1 MIMSSQDPQ
10 ISVLMSV
17 YDGPED
23 VRATINSVLQQK
35 GVVFEF
41 IIISDGANESV
52 MSVLDSFSDDRLV
65 VLRQENKG
73 LTQALIYGCEESR
86 ASYIARIDSG
96 DLMLSDRLKEQV
108 SALDS
113 DDSVVIVSSHV
124 EVKTPEGYFLYE
136 IRDSGDDLSKSLRS
150 SQPAKIKTPFHSS
163 VAFRKSTYMAVGG
176 YRSQF
181 YFTQDCDLWARM
193 VRHGRI
199 EVIDKV
205 LTQGLFSASG
215 LSGRYAHIQRL
226 LKEVVAKLN
235 SETTSGL
242 VSKREGTLLKQA
254 EDISQ
259 LRFSAHDSRT
269 GSQEGLYFIASVLTK
284 NKSAGAKKYWKQY
297 LSKNPWHLKA
307 QLKAIWCSVFNRA

>member
-1 MIMSSQDPQ
+1 
-10 ISVLMSV
+10 MSV

-23 VRATINSVLQQK
+23 VRLTINSVLQQK
-35 GVVFEF
+35 GVVFEL
-41 IIISDGANESV
+41 IIISDGATESV
-52 MSVLDSFSDDRLV
+52 VSVLESFDDDRII

-73 LTQALIYGCEESR
+73 LTQALMYGCEKSR

-96 DLMLSDRLKEQV
+96 DLMLPDRLKEQV
-108 SALDS
+108 FTLDS

-124 EVKTPEGYFLYE
+124 EVKTPDGYFLYQ
-136 IRDSGDDLSKSLRS
+136 IKDSGDDLSESLTS

-163 VAFRKSTYMAVGG
+163 VAFRKSTYIAVGG

-181 YFTQDCDLWARM
+181 YFAQDCDLWARM

-235 SETTSGL
+235 SETTNGL
-242 VSKREGTLLKQA
+242 ASKREIALLKEA

-259 LRFSAHDSRT
+259 LRFSTVDSQS

-284 NKSAGAKKYWKQY
+284 NKSKGAKKYWKQY

-307 QLKAIWCSVFNRA
+307 RLKALWCLVFNRY